1 MWQLKRIE
9 LGINYLKT
17 GEQLEIELFNKKRY
31 RLTNGQAKMQIP
43 LFVNGKTTYSDFGK
57 DVAITS
63 LFDQI
68 KCVYHNHKLLAL
80 RMKEGEPL
88 VLRQK
93 FSSQVLAEKKK
104 RKEAQRAYQEF
115 LANEFHSWLNDIR
128 SYCYENY

>member
-1 MWQLKRIE
+1 MRKLKRIE

-31 RLTNGQAKMQIP
+31 RLKNGQAKMQIP
-43 LFVNGKTTYSDFGK
+43 LFVNGKTIYSDFGK
-57 DVAITS
+57 DVAITN

-68 KCVYHNHKLLAL
+68 KCVYHTHKLLAL
-80 RMKEGEPL
+80 RMTQGEPL
-88 VLRQK
+88 VLRK
-93 FSSQVLAEKKK
+93 EFSTQVFAEKKK
-104 RKEAQRAYQEF
+104 RKEAQRAYHEF